1 MGLFVDG
8 YGHGLH
14 LCINLG
20 ICHVV
25 IATCIVGKSFPAM
38 LGSRFRQDIF
48 MPAIH
53 AAQIP
58 SSLTSAFGLF
68 RHPRRGLIDP
78 TQMPRIERSL
88 AAARIDAAWLRTYC
102 ECVGLHSNEP
112 ALPALALQIAAAPL
126 HLAILADA
134 RFPFR
139 ALGLVHL
146 SQQVAQTCAI
156 SPTASIDLLAYTT
169 DAQWEKRGM
178 SFGLVTEARVD
189 GELCWQATTRALAL
203 GKSPTASTS
212 APRNADDDSTPPR
225 FEQVID
231 VPENCGR
238 RYAKI
243 AGDLNP
249 IHQHALLAK
258 PFGFKR
264 AIVHGTWT
272 LARALAVAGL
282 PHSERFKFT
291 ANFRRPV
298 ELPSRILVRAF
309 GDIHSSQPSIVVQ
322 NAIDA
327 TMHLRVEFET
337 SAV

>member
-1 MGLFVDG
+1 
-8 YGHGLH
+8 
-14 LCINLG
+14 
-20 ICHVV
+20 
-25 IATCIVGKSFPAM
+25 M
-38 LGSRFRQDIF
+38 LGSRFRRDIF

-53 AAQIP
+53 AAQTP

-68 RHPRRGLIDP
+68 RHSRGGLIDP
-78 TQMPRIERSL
+78 AQMPRIERSL
-88 AAARIDAAWLRTYC
+88 AAARIDAAWLRAYC
-102 ECVGLHSNEP
+102 ECVGLQGNEA
-112 ALPALALQIAAAPL
+112 ALPPLALQIAAAPL

-146 SQQVAQTCAI
+146 SQQVAQTRVI
-156 SPTASIDLLAYTT
+156 LPTASIDLLAYTT

-189 GELCWQATTRALAL
+189 GTLCWQATTRALAL
-203 GKSPTASTS
+203 GKSPINSTAV
-212 APRNADDDSTPPR
+212 PRNADDNSTPPR
-225 FEQVID
+225 FEQLIE

-272 LARALAVAGL
+272 LARALAAVGL
-282 PHSERFKFT
+282 PHSERFKLT

-298 ELPSRILVRAF
+298 ELPSQILVRAF
-309 GDIHSSQPSIVVQ
+309 GDIHSSPQHIVVQ

-327 TMHLRVEFET
+327 TTHLHVEFEM